1 MTTKS
6 SKMDPRVIRTRQLI
20 RDAFLQLIQEY
31 DLEKITVNRL
41 AERATINR
49 VTFYLHYRDIP
60 DMLNQMAD
68 NMTTH
73 IRKLLEDVADQ
84 SSTAKDEWPELVRL
98 IQHFADHSASYKIML
113 GSRRLPIFTERL
125 SVLMMEFIKS
135 KIGNHNA
142 SSKTITPQIPN
153 DIAAWYGSSAF
164 LGTIVIW
171 LRNDMPYTPAFLAKQ
186 LLLMVPFK
194 SNADSS

>member
-1 MTTKS
+1 MQAKS
-6 SKMDPRVIRTRQLI
+6 PKMDPRVIRTRQLI
-20 RDAFLQLIQEY
+20 REAFLELIQEY

-73 IRKLLEDVADQ
+73 IRNLLEDVADH
-84 SSTAKDEWPELVRL
+84 SCSAKDEWPELVKL
-98 IQHFADHSASYKIML
+98 IQHFADHSASYKIL
-113 GSRRLPIFTERL
+113 LASKRLPLFTERL
-125 SVLMMEFIKS
+125 SVLMMDYIKS
-135 KIGNHNA
+135 KMSSHNA
-142 SSKTITPQIPN
+142 ASKAITPEIPN
-153 DIAAWYGSSAF
+153 DITAWYGASAF

-186 LLLMVPFK
+186 LLLMAPFR
-194 SNADSS
+194 SNVDSS